1 MKLQN
6 NSSNISLK
14 GATKLK
20 VAAPKPK
27 YIEPILLATSSRYDG
42 RNDDLKSV
50 LSALAGRIQDPSWSV
65 VYKSLIVL
73 HIMIREGEENVTL
86 KYLSRH
92 VSMLEPRKLSRDGHY
107 GARSIV
113 QYSKYLAARAREFS
127 KTQVDFVRD
136 EKSSNSSSSS
146 NSEKK
151 GGILRTLSVD
161 KGLLRE
167 VESVQRQIESL
178 LKCEFAESE
187 VNNDIV
193 LTSFRMLVYDLL
205 ALYQC
210 LNEGVINILE
220 HYFEMSKVDAERALG
235 IYKDFVDQTV
245 DVVKYLKVAKHL
257 EHSTKLHVPTIKH
270 APTELAG
277 SLEDYLNDK
286 DFEINRRQYLAEK
299 QTKSNKSHSPVRRT
313 SSTLPA
319 SQRGTAQQTSLNVQ
333 TTGTNPWGTTPQ
345 AFAYQPIQNV
355 QSSSQQQMTAV
366 LPYQLTSVNEESLS
380 FSQSHAPTGNARP
393 PLPPTTSF
401 YQPSIQP
408 VFTGVGFGGYTGGNQ
423 VAVQTTG
430 NPFFQSSSAANQIG
444 AQPQNIGTPGQNQT
458 YFQGDHFNQQSNQFG
473 NQHLNN
479 QAVGQSYGNSHST
492 NKIGANNPLKRANT
506 NPFAFQSTGS
516 QPVALNN
523 SRSNPFSTVSQP
535 AASTGNPFASSSSP
549 HVQLSHQP
557 TAGGLEKVPTVS
569 VFPETRQQQ
578 QQSQHQMPNYA
589 TYSSYNGPSLI

>member
-1 MKLQN
+1 
-6 NSSNISLK
+6 
-14 GATKLK
+14 
-20 VAAPKPK
+20 
-27 YIEPILLATSSRYDG
+27 
-42 RNDDLKSV
+42 
-50 LSALAGRIQDPSWSV
+50 
-65 VYKSLIVL
+65 
-73 HIMIREGEENVTL
+73 MIREGEENVTL
-86 KYLSRH
+86 KYLSKH
-92 VSMLEPRKLSRDGHY
+92 TSMLEPRKLTRDGHY

-136 EKSSNSSSSS
+136 EKSSNSSNSP

-257 EHSTKLHVPTIKH
+257 EHRTKLHVPTIKH

-299 QTKSNKSHSPVRRT
+299 QTKSNKSHSPVKRT
-313 SSTLPA
+313 YSTLPV
-319 SQRGTAQQTSLNVQ
+319 SQRGTEQQTSLNVQ
-333 TTGTNPWGTTPQ
+333 TTGANPWGTTPQ
-345 AFAYQPIQNV
+345 GFAYQPIQNV
-355 QSSSQQQMTAV
+355 QSSSLQQQMTAV

-380 FSQSHAPTGNARP
+380 FSQSHAPTGNPRP
-393 PLPPTTSF
+393 PLPPTASF

-408 VFTGVGFGGYTGGNQ
+408 AFTGVGFGGYTGGNQ

-430 NPFFQSSSAANQIG
+430 NPFFQSSSASNQIS
-444 AQPQNIGTPGQNQT
+444 AQPQNFSTPGQNPV
-458 YFQGDHFNQQSNQFG
+458 YLPGDHFNQQNNQFG
-473 NQHLNN
+473 NQVTRELGTQPLNN
-479 QAVGQSYGNSHST
+479 QQVGQPYGNSYSV
-492 NKIGANNPLKRANT
+492 NKTGANNPLKRANT
-506 NPFAFQSTGS
+506 NPFAFQSTAS
-516 QPVALNN
+516 QPAALTN
-523 SRSNPFSTVSQP
+523 SGSNPFSTISHP
-535 AASTGNPFASSSSP
+535 AAGTGNPFASSSSS

-557 TAGGLEKVPTVS
+557 TAGGLEKVTTVS

-578 QQSQHQMPNYA
+578 QHSQHQMPNYA